1 MADGSGGGDA
11 PRVRPRP
18 GIQGEDAAT
27 ASLHFANGACLGTL
41 PATTTAAHPRRTPRP
56 AVHGDGSALGIVDE
70 RAGLAHLPEEGEQA
84 ASYGAFGA
92 GDQSADHAAALVR
105 DTARNRGGLLH
116 QPHHDQLADFC
127 GAVGQG
133 RAPLAAG

>member
-1 MADGSGGGDA
+1 MADETGGGDA

-27 ASLHFANGACLGTL
+27 ASLHFANGAWAPCRPPPPPPIRG
-41 PATTTAAHPRRTPRP
+41 ARP
-56 AVHGDGSALGIVDE
+56 ALRCTATARSASTTRE
-70 RAGLAHLPEEGEQA
+70 LAWPHLAEEGEQA
-84 ASYGAFGA
+84 APYGAFGA

-105 DTARNRGGLLH
+105 DTARDWGGLLH